1 MPVDVLDPIAG
12 DPMAVSAAG
21 RTLESI
27 ALDVANIASRLRAL
41 AAGDDSWTGAA
52 AVSAH
57 VRTASLPPSL
67 DKANVSYAAAGRAL
81 GSYARTLADAQD
93 QSTSAIAAADRA
105 SAELASAVA
114 AHAAAAARDASA
126 TTVARTT
133 GLLPPPLTA
142 TRYEASIDEA
152 AADLKRAVASND
164 DAHEQQQQAARIAAA
179 ALQQASHVGIHNQ
192 SWFHHVTHSVGHWAS
207 THWTQ
212 TLREVSKIGTVV
224 SALAGAAALILAV
237 AGVAFPPLEAAAAAL
252 ETVSLVSSVAAGM
265 ADTALAAT
273 GKGSWTSVGVDA
285 LSFAPAGGGKLVTKA
300 APLLRESRLIKPS
313 TIVHASNGEAA
324 HALQASKGSGLAYP
338 GGLGANDALGGHVL
352 THVGVGD
359 DSLASRGV
367 TEASTFTDRATAEQ
381 ALADLQWANGR
392 EIRVWLAGA
401 KAGAKFR
408 FAATFDRPVGR
419 VLFAGRGESVDGT
432 TAVAVLRAQPSAPLG
447 YYMLTGFVAP

>member
-1 MPVDVLDPIAG
+1 
-12 DPMAVSAAG
+12 MAVSAAG

-27 ALDVANIASRLRAL
+27 AMDVAHIASRLRVL
-41 AAGDDSWTGAA
+41 AAGDDSWKGAA

-57 VRTASLPPSL
+57 VRTASLPPTL
-67 DKANVSYAAAGRAL
+67 DKANMSYAAAGSAL

-114 AHAAAAARDASA
+114 AHAAAADRDASA
-126 TTVARTT
+126 TAVARTA

-142 TRYEASIDEA
+142 PRYEASIDEA
-152 AADLKRAVASND
+152 AAQLKRAVASND
-164 DAHEQQQQAARIAAA
+164 EAHEQQQQAARIAAA

-207 THWTQ
+207 THWTE

-285 LSFAPAGGGKLVTKA
+285 LSFAPAGMGKLVTKA

-313 TIVHASNGEAA
+313 TIVHASNGDATRA
-324 HALQASKGSGLAYP
+324 VQATQGSRLAYP

-352 THVGVGD
+352 MHVGARD
-359 DSLASRGV
+359 EDLAARGLPRS
-367 TEASTFTDRATAEQ
+367 STFTDRDTAER
-381 ALADLQWANGR
+381 ALAEVQSAGAR
-392 EIRVWLAGA
+392 EIHTWLADPYKEA
-401 KAGAKFR
+401 RLTLAG
-408 FAATFDRPVGR
+408 TFDDPVGR
-419 VLFAGRGESVDGT
+419 VLYQGRSEPVGAT
-432 TAVAVLRAQPSAPLG
+432 TAIAVLHAQPSAPLG
-447 YYMLTGFVAP
+447 YFIVTGFVAP